1 MSTGLETWQT
11 NLKEVTELYPFVG
24 TEFALAII
32 AIVSWVVW
40 HIIQI
45 RMENASLAEE
55 AQRFA
60 DKQKLEKAMQVSNAE
75 SLNESLKA
83 HASDF

>member
-11 NLKEVTELYPFVG
+11 NLMEVTEIYPFVG
-24 TEFALAII
+24 TEFALAVI

-40 HIIQI
+40 HLVQI
-45 RMENASLAEE
+45 KMENKALEEE
-55 AQRFA
+55 AQRFS
-60 DKQKLEKAMQVSNAE
+60 DKNKLAQAMQVSNAE
-75 SLNESLKA
+75 SLNESIKA